1 MYKALVGLTV
11 LDKDVVVRERGSC
24 PQGLPPGSGKLCR
37 RAWAVVSFQRGA
49 WEMTVERR
57 IA

>member
-11 LDKDVVVRERGSC
+11 LDHDVVVRERGSC
-24 PQGLPPGSGKLCR
+24 PQGLPPGPGNLCR
-37 RAWAVVSFQRGA
+37 RAWPVVSFQRGA